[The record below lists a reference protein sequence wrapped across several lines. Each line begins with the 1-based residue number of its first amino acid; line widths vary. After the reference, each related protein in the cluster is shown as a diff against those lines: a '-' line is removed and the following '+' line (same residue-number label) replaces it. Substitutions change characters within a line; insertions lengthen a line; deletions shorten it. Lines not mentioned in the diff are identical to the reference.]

1 MTTGDRIGV
10 ARAAPVGYIIGER
23 RENESDTLLP
33 TLRVSLLD
41 CSLVFWTLPKV
52 RCFHSPQKVVTM
64 RHPFQVGDLVRSTMN
79 PSNLALV
86 TETHKIETGYY
97 VDVTWF
103 RSGKEVTFY
112 SIKRFT
118 LVSRAE
124 G

>member
-1 MTTGDRIGV
+1 
-10 ARAAPVGYIIGER
+10 
-23 RENESDTLLP
+23 
-33 TLRVSLLD
+33 
-41 CSLVFWTLPKV
+41 
-52 RCFHSPQKVVTM
+52 M

-86 TETHKIETGYY
+86 TETHKCQTGLY

-118 LVSRAE
+118 LVSRA
-124 G
+124 GQ

>member
-1 MTTGDRIGV
+1 
-10 ARAAPVGYIIGER
+10 
-23 RENESDTLLP
+23 
-33 TLRVSLLD
+33 
-41 CSLVFWTLPKV
+41 
-52 RCFHSPQKVVTM
+52 
-64 RHPFQVGDLVRSTMN
+64 MN

-86 TETHKIETGYY
+86 TETHEIETGYY